1 MKKKIS
7 VLMSVFNDEIN
18 VESAISG
25 VLNQTYDNFELLIMD
40 DCSTDSTKKI
50 IKQYKNKDKRVKIFE
65 NSKNI
70 GLTRSLNKLL
80 NESQGDLIARQD
92 SGRFKLNSTI

>member
-18 VESAISG
+18 VESSISG

-50 IKQYKNKDKRVKIFE
+50 INKYKTKIKE
-65 NSKNI
+65 
-70 GLTRSLNKLL
+70 
-80 NESQGDLIARQD
+80 
-92 SGRFKLNSTI
+92 

>member
-18 VESAISG
+18 VESSISG

-70 GLTRSLNKLL
+70 GLTKSLNKLL
-80 NESQGDLIARQD
+80 NEAQGDLIARQD
-92 SGRFKLNSTI
+92 SDDLSLTQRF

>member
-1 MKKKIS
+1 
-7 VLMSVFNDEIN
+7 MSVFNDEIN

-50 IKQYKNKDKRVKIFE
+50 IKNIKTKIKE
-65 NSKNI
+65 
-70 GLTRSLNKLL
+70 
-80 NESQGDLIARQD
+80 
-92 SGRFKLNSTI
+92 

>member
-1 MKKKIS
+1 
-7 VLMSVFNDEIN
+7 MSVFNDEIN

-40 DCSTDSTKKI
+40 DCSTDSTKKV

-65 NSKNI
+65 NQKYWTYKI
-70 GLTRSLNKLL
+70 LK
-80 NESQGDLIARQD
+80 
-92 SGRFKLNSTI
+92 